1 MPVEDAFGKVVV
13 YCTMERIIGLDLD
26 YFSINNL
33 IGILFLNRIC
43 SLAE

>member
-1 MPVEDAFGKVVV
+1 MFAEDAFGKVVM
-13 YCTMERIIGLDLD
+13 YYAMQRIIGLNLD

-33 IGILFLNRIC
+33 IGTLFLNKIY